1 MKHLLLLLAL
11 MLQTVSFAFD
21 KESAIDFVY
30 QYSGDSLWGIP
41 MPEGYDYKVGIIERD
56 IDTLFNSWDVYEG
69 EDSVETRV
77 DTILVP
83 KDNYVFFVTV
93 PENFIFKGQSKFLS
107 YFFLSKK
114 DTSFAVIDTV
124 GYPERFC
131 CWDTIRED
139 GRVLKKEA
147 IQEVPKMIDREMGT
161 MDYNLYI
168 VEDTSKMKI
177 YNLSGESLVLYNDS
191 WNFII
196 KTQKD
201 TCYLFS
207 YWKDR
212 EYGTYVVFV
221 PIPIICNT
229 DLSKEKGLSLV
240 FSRQNGDVKEYGS
253 VKEYMV
259 YPNPVSDIINVDIDN
274 CSLSI
279 FSNEGKLIKRAEEPQ
294 MNISELPLG
303 TYLLE
308 ISKEGKSIVKKII
321 KH

>member
-1 MKHLLLLLAL
+1 

-30 QYSGDSLWGIP
+30 EYSGDSLWGIP

-56 IDTLFNSWDVYEG
+56 IDTLYNSWDVYEG

-93 PENFIFKGQSKFLS
+93 PDNFIFKGHSIFLS

-114 DTSFAVIDTV
+114 DTSFAVIDTF

-131 CWDTIRED
+131 CWDTIREE

-147 IQEVPKMIDREMGT
+147 IYDVPKMIDSKFGT
-161 MDYNLYI
+161 INYNLYL
-168 VEDTSKMKI
+168 VEDTSNMKL
-177 YNLSGESLVLYNDS
+177 YKLSGEAVVINKKS
-191 WNFII
+191 WNFIVE
-196 KTQKD
+196 TQKD
-201 TCYLFS
+201 TCYIIK
-207 YWKDR
+207 YWKDK
-212 EYGTYVVFV
+212 EYGIIVDFV
-221 PIPIICNT
+221 PVPIVCNT
-229 DLSKEKGLSLV
+229 DWSNEKGLSLV
-240 FSRQNGDVKEYGS
+240 FSRQNGDVEEYGS
-253 VKEYMV
+253 VKENMV
-259 YPNPVSDIINVDIDN
+259 YPNPVVDVVNVEIED
-274 CSLSI
+274 CSLSL

>member
-30 QYSGDSLWGIP
+30 EYSGDSLWGIP

-56 IDTLFNSWDVYEG
+56 IDTLYNSWDVYEG
-69 EDSVETRV
+69 EDSVETKV

-93 PENFIFKGQSKFLS
+93 PDNFIFKGQSKFLS
-107 YFFLSKK
+107 YLFLSKN
-114 DTSFAVIDTV
+114 DSSFVVIDTV

-147 IQEVPKMIDREMGT
+147 IHDVSNMIDREMGT
-161 MDYNLYI
+161 IDYNLYI
-168 VEDTSKMKI
+168 VEDKSNMKI
-177 YNLSGESLVLYNDS
+177 CNLSGESIALYNDS

-196 KTQKD
+196 ETQKD
-201 TCYLFS
+201 TSYLFC
-207 YWKDR
+207 YWKDK

-221 PIPIICNT
+221 PVPIVCNT
-229 DLSKEKGLSLV
+229 DWSNEKGLSLV
-240 FSRQNGDVKEYGS
+240 FSRQNGDVEEYGS

-259 YPNPVSDIINVDIDN
+259 YPNPVSDVVNVEIED
-274 CSLSI
+274 CTLSL
-279 FSNEGKLIKRAEEPQ
+279 FSNEGKLIKRIEESQ
-294 MNISELPLG
+294 MNISELPSG

-308 ISKEGKSIVKKII
+308 ILKEGKSIVKKII

>member
-30 QYSGDSLWGIP
+30 EYSGDSLWGIP

-56 IDTLFNSWDVYEG
+56 IDTLYNSWDVYEG
-69 EDSVETRV
+69 EDSVETKV

-93 PENFIFKGQSKFLS
+93 PDNFIFKGHSIFLS

-114 DTSFAVIDTV
+114 DTSFAVIDTF

-131 CWDTIRED
+131 CWDTIREE

-147 IQEVPKMIDREMGT
+147 IYDVPKMIDSKFGT
-161 MDYNLYI
+161 IDYNLYL
-168 VEDTSKMKI
+168 VEDTSNMKL
-177 YNLSGESLVLYNDS
+177 YKLSGEAVVINKKS
-191 WNFII
+191 WNFIVE
-196 KTQKD
+196 TQKD
-201 TCYLFS
+201 TCYIIK
-207 YWKDR
+207 YWKDK
-212 EYGTYVVFV
+212 EYGIIVDFV
-221 PIPIICNT
+221 PVPIVCNT
-229 DLSKEKGLSLV
+229 DWSNEKGLSLV
-240 FSRQNGDVKEYGS
+240 FSRQNGDVEEYGS

-259 YPNPVSDIINVDIDN
+259 YPNPVVDVVNVEIED
-274 CSLSI
+274 CSLSL

>member
-30 QYSGDSLWGIP
+30 EYSGDSLWGIP
-41 MPEGYDYKVGIIERD
+41 MPEGYDYKVVIIERY
-56 IDTLFNSWDVYEG
+56 IDTLYNSWDVYEG
-69 EDSVETRV
+69 EDSVETKV

-93 PENFIFKGQSKFLS
+93 PDNFIFKGHSIFLS

-114 DTSFAVIDTV
+114 DTSFAVIDTF

-131 CWDTIRED
+131 CWDTIREE

-147 IQEVPKMIDREMGT
+147 IYDVPKMIDSKFGT
-161 MDYNLYI
+161 IDYNLYL
-168 VEDTSKMKI
+168 VEDTSNMKL
-177 YNLSGESLVLYNDS
+177 YKLSGEAVVINKKS
-191 WNFII
+191 WNFIVE
-196 KTQKD
+196 TQKD
-201 TCYLFS
+201 TCYIIK
-207 YWKDR
+207 YWKDK
-212 EYGTYVVFV
+212 EYGIIVDFV
-221 PIPIICNT
+221 PVPIVCNT
-229 DLSKEKGLSLV
+229 DWSNEKGLSLV
-240 FSRQNGDVKEYGS
+240 FSRQNGDVEEYGS

-259 YPNPVSDIINVDIDN
+259 YPNPVVDVVNVEIED
-274 CSLSI
+274 CSLSL

>member
-30 QYSGDSLWGIP
+30 EYSGDSLWGIP

-56 IDTLFNSWDVYEG
+56 IDTLYNSWDVYEG
-69 EDSVETRV
+69 EDSVETKV

-93 PENFIFKGQSKFLS
+93 PDNFIFKGHSIFLS

-114 DTSFAVIDTV
+114 DTSFAVIDTF

-131 CWDTIRED
+131 CWDTIREE

-147 IQEVPKMIDREMGT
+147 IYDVPKMIDSKFGT
-161 MDYNLYI
+161 IDYNLYL
-168 VEDTSKMKI
+168 VEDTSNMKL
-177 YNLSGESLVLYNDS
+177 YKLSGEAVVINKKS
-191 WNFII
+191 WNFIVE
-196 KTQKD
+196 TQKD
-201 TCYLFS
+201 TCYIIK
-207 YWKDR
+207 YWKNK
-212 EYGTYVVFV
+212 EYGIIVDFV
-221 PIPIICNT
+221 PVPIVCNT
-229 DLSKEKGLSLV
+229 DWSNEKGLSLV
-240 FSRQNGDVKEYGS
+240 FSRQNGDVEEYGS

-259 YPNPVSDIINVDIDN
+259 YPNPVVDVVNVEIED
-274 CSLSI
+274 CSLSL

>member
-30 QYSGDSLWGIP
+30 EYSGDSLWGIP
-41 MPEGYDYKVGIIERD
+41 MPEGYDYTVGIIERD
-56 IDTLFNSWDVYEG
+56 IDTLYNSWDVYEG
-69 EDSVETRV
+69 EDSVETKV

-93 PENFIFKGQSKFLS
+93 PDNFIFKGQSKFLS
-107 YFFLSKK
+107 YLFLSKN
-114 DTSFAVIDTV
+114 DSSFVVIDTV

-131 CWDTIRED
+131 CWDTIREE

-147 IQEVPKMIDREMGT
+147 IYDVPKMIDSKFGT
-161 MDYNLYI
+161 IDYNLYL
-168 VEDTSKMKI
+168 VEDTSNMKL
-177 YNLSGESLVLYNDS
+177 YKLSGETVVINKKS
-191 WNFII
+191 WNFIVE
-196 KTQKD
+196 TQKD
-201 TCYLFS
+201 TCYIIK
-207 YWKDR
+207 YWKDK
-212 EYGTYVVFV
+212 EYGIIVDFV
-221 PIPIICNT
+221 PVPIVCNT
-229 DLSKEKGLSLV
+229 DWSNEKGLSLV

-274 CSLSI
+274 CSLSL

-294 MNISELPLG
+294 MNISELPSG

>member
-30 QYSGDSLWGIP
+30 EYSGDSLWGIP

-69 EDSVETRV
+69 EDSVETKV

-107 YFFLSKK
+107 YLFLSKN
-114 DTSFAVIDTV
+114 DSSFVVIDTV

-131 CWDTIRED
+131 CWDTIREE

-147 IQEVPKMIDREMGT
+147 IYDVPKMIDSKFGT
-161 MDYNLYI
+161 IDYNLYL
-168 VEDTSKMKI
+168 VEDTSNMKL
-177 YNLSGESLVLYNDS
+177 YKLSGETVVINKKS
-191 WNFII
+191 WNFIVE
-196 KTQKD
+196 TQKD
-201 TCYLFS
+201 TCYIIK
-207 YWKDR
+207 YWKDK
-212 EYGTYVVFV
+212 EYGIIVDFV
-221 PIPIICNT
+221 PVPIVCNT
-229 DLSKEKGLSLV
+229 DWSNEKGLSLV

-259 YPNPVSDIINVDIDN
+259 YPNPVSDIINVEIED
-274 CSLSI
+274 CTLSL
-279 FSNEGKLIKRAEEPQ
+279 FSNEGKLIKRIEESQ
-294 MNISELPLG
+294 MNISELPSG

>member
-30 QYSGDSLWGIP
+30 EYSGDSLWGIP
-41 MPEGYDYKVGIIERD
+41 MPEGYDYKVGIIERY
-56 IDTLFNSWDVYEG
+56 IDTLYNSWDVYEG
-69 EDSVETRV
+69 EDSVETKV

-93 PENFIFKGQSKFLS
+93 PDNFIFKGHSIFLS

-114 DTSFAVIDTV
+114 DTSFAVIDTF

-131 CWDTIRED
+131 CWDTIREE

-147 IQEVPKMIDREMGT
+147 IYDVPKMIDSKFGT
-161 MDYNLYI
+161 IDYNLYL
-168 VEDTSKMKI
+168 VEDTSNMKL
-177 YNLSGESLVLYNDS
+177 YKLSGEAVVINKKS
-191 WNFII
+191 WNFIVE
-196 KTQKD
+196 TQKD
-201 TCYLFS
+201 TCYIIK
-207 YWKDR
+207 YWKDK
-212 EYGTYVVFV
+212 EYGIIVDFV
-221 PIPIICNT
+221 PVPIVCNT
-229 DLSKEKGLSLV
+229 DWSNEKGLSLV
-240 FSRQNGDVKEYGS
+240 FSRQNGDVEEYGS

-259 YPNPVSDIINVDIDN
+259 YPNPVVDVVNVEIED
-274 CSLSI
+274 CSLSL

>member
-30 QYSGDSLWGIP
+30 EYSGDSLWGIP

-56 IDTLFNSWDVYEG
+56 IDTLYNSWDVYEG
-69 EDSVETRV
+69 EDSVETKV

-93 PENFIFKGQSKFLS
+93 PDNFIFKGQSKFLS
-107 YFFLSKK
+107 YLFLSKN
-114 DTSFAVIDTV
+114 DSSFVVIDTV

-131 CWDTIRED
+131 CWDTIREE

-147 IQEVPKMIDREMGT
+147 IYDVPKMIDSKFGT
-161 MDYNLYI
+161 IDYNLYL
-168 VEDTSKMKI
+168 VEDTSNMKL
-177 YNLSGESLVLYNDS
+177 YKLSGETVVINKKS
-191 WNFII
+191 WNFIVE
-196 KTQKD
+196 TQKD
-201 TCYLFS
+201 TCYIIK
-207 YWKDR
+207 YWKDK
-212 EYGTYVVFV
+212 EYGIIVDFV
-221 PIPIICNT
+221 PVPIVCNT
-229 DLSKEKGLSLV
+229 DWSNEKGLSLV

-274 CSLSI
+274 CSLSL

-294 MNISELPLG
+294 MNISELPSG